1 MNYIIEKNKG
11 IPAYIQLYNYLRSD
25 ILSGAYPRGG
35 KLPSKR
41 IVAEETGVSVIT
53 VEHAFELLCEEGYT
67 EARERSGIFVIYSPT
82 DFQGVAAN
90 ALPKGIETPVLA
102 SHNTGDFPFSVMSK
116 TMHRVLLNY
125 SDRILVK
132 SPNRGCPELRTEI
145 AAYLARSK
153 GISIN
158 PNQVVIGSGAE
169 YLYSLIA
176 QLLGAYKR
184 IALENPSYD
193 KIHKVYESLGLEC
206 DYLAMGENG
215 IISTDLNKTKANCL
229 HVTPFN
235 SFPSGVS
242 ADISKKHEYLDW
254 AKKRNG
260 YIIEDNYDSELTVLG
275 KPEEPLFTMT
285 KDSNV
290 IYINTFSKTV
300 APSMRVGYM
309 ILPDA
314 LLEKFNEKLG
324 FYSCTVPVFEQYV
337 LAELLRTGDFERNIN
352 RIRRKKR
359 KALSSFGKV

>member
-1 MNYIIEKNKG
+1 MNYIIEKSNG
-11 IPAYIQLYNYLRSD
+11 IPAYIQLYNFLRRD
-25 ILSGAYPRGG
+25 ILSGAYPKGS

-41 IVAEETGVSVIT
+41 IIADETGVSVIT

-67 EARERSGIFVIYSPT
+67 EARQRSGVFVIYKPA

-90 ALPKGIETPVLA
+90 AVPKAIDIPHIT
-102 SHNTGDFPFSVMSK
+102 SHSTGDFPFSVMSK

-125 SDRILVK
+125 SDSILVK
-132 SPNRGCPELRTEI
+132 SPNRGLSELRAEI

-153 GISIN
+153 GININ
-158 PNQVVIGSGAE
+158 PNQVIIGSGAE

-176 QLLGAYKR
+176 QLFSDYKKV
-184 IALENPSYD
+184 ALENPSYD
-193 KIHKVYESLGLEC
+193 KIHKVYESLGHTC
-206 DYLAMGENG
+206 DYLSMGKNG
-215 IISTDLNKTKANCL
+215 IILSDLKATDAKLL

-235 SFPSGVS
+235 SFPSGIS
-242 ADISKKHEYLDW
+242 ADISKKHEYLEW
-254 AKKRNG
+254 AKQRG
-260 YIIEDNYDSELTVLG
+260 GFIIEDNYDSELTVLG

-290 IYINTFSKTV
+290 IYLNTFSKTI

-309 ILPDA
+309 ILPES
-314 LLEKFNEKLG
+314 LLEAFNEKLG

-359 KALSSFGKV
+359 KALL